1 MNINILDHLDTNG
14 IILGIKQKNK
24 KFIITSIIEHLV
36 LKGKIDKKHKSE
48 ILKSVLQREDMGSTA
63 IGSRIA
69 FPHTRINC
77 VKNIIVCIGISK
89 EGVDFDSLDQEPVN
103 VIALLLSNQKEAGLH
118 LKMLAFLA
126 RMLRDKY
133 LVQRLKSVKTEEGVL
148 TLLNKQ
154 QEVVR

>member
-1 MNINILDHLDTNG
+1 
-14 IILGIKQKNK
+14 
-24 KFIITSIIEHLV
+24 
-36 LKGKIDKKHKSE
+36 
-48 ILKSVLQREDMGSTA
+48 
-63 IGSRIA
+63 
-69 FPHTRINC
+69 
-77 VKNIIVCIGISK
+77 
-89 EGVDFDSLDQEPVN
+89 VN

>member
-24 KFIITSIIEHLV
+24 KLIIISIIEHLV

-126 RMLRDKY
+126 RLLRDKY
-133 LVQRLKSVKTEEGVL
+133 LVQKIKKAKDT
-148 TLLNKQ
+148 
-154 QEVVR
+154 QEVIALLVTQQQAIV